1 MSDRKLHA
9 LGQRVAVSTGLFV
22 LALIP
27 RALALNA
34 FLTPDE
40 RRWLGRSVKFL
51 AALLYQDWA
60 GTLRTGHPG
69 VTTMWTAVAGLTS
82 KYLFGAWSDGLS
94 VSQAS
99 LLEFQQGV
107 PTDAVSLDY
116 LAAIRFPTVLLT
128 SVFVVVFYFL
138 VGKLL
143 GKKVALLSAVLVA
156 LDPFYLAHSRL
167 LHHDALVATFMSLSL
182 LSFLVYLSQT
192 RARVYLVLSG
202 LSAGLAFLSKATSL
216 FLVPFMGL
224 LAWMAYL
231 EQGAASP
238 QPRWREG
245 QRWLGRLLVW
255 GLIAG
260 LTFVALWPAMWV
272 EPAKALGE
280 VWEKS
285 TSAAATDVHTQG
297 DFFLGRP
304 TLDAKILFYPVT
316 FLLRTTPLSLA
327 GTALAVYFLVKRYRP
342 SRDSAAQTQKHWRG
356 YFEQDSLDPQ
366 VRFRSRNLTSLLLYM
381 FLFTA
386 FISLGGI
393 KYDRYLLPIYPA
405 LGILAAEGL
414 CQVVLWAKPKE
425 SVWMSRTFGLDRP
438 QKLAADLAIRCQ
450 PAGFGNPAGASCGPL
465 RLERP
470 WTLLAVA
477 LALQAGFA
485 LPHYPYFLTY
495 YNPAFGGGW
504 LAPQVMLVGWGEGL
518 DQAARYLNNRDDPVK
533 VQTATWYDSE
543 FAPFYPGET
552 LPLREV
558 DAGNVIPWL
567 LSDYVVSYL
576 PQVQS
581 NAPDEATVRYFRSL
595 EPEHIIHLKGMDYAW
610 VYRTPKALPDEVIPA
625 LHARKVPFGSSIL
638 FLGYDVD
645 KAQGNAD
652 KLLVTLYWHCL
663 HPMEQ
668 NYRVWLKLVNGVYH
682 VWGQE
687 DNIPVGGRFPTHIW
701 REGTV
706 LRDEH
711 ELEILPGTPPGLYHI
726 EVGLYD
732 PQRQESLEPD
742 DNGLLLGPV
751 EVTREEPSA
760 LTALDIQHPLAV
772 SLADQILL
780 LGYNIESGFRP
791 GDGIHLILFWQ
802 CLEELDRDYTVFTHL
817 VDKEGKFWGQKDNEP
832 ADGFYPTGQW
842 KVGEIVR
849 DQYDI
854 TISPKAPPGEYRLEV
869 GMYLAETGER
879 LPVLGKG
886 VDQTR
891 RTILLSPVQVV
902 ER

>member
-1 MSDRKLHA
+1 MNSRKFDA
-9 LGQRVAVSTGLFV
+9 LWQRIGVSIGLFV
-22 LALIP
+22 LALMP
-27 RALALNA
+27 RALALSA

-40 RRWLGRSVKFL
+40 RRWLGRSVSFFV
-51 AALLYQDWA
+51 ALLEGNWA
-60 GTLRTGHPG
+60 GTLRRGHPG
-69 VTTMWTAVAGLTS
+69 VTTMWTAVAGLIS
-82 KYLFGAWSDGLS
+82 KYLLGAWSEGIA
-94 VSQAS
+94 VSRAS
-99 LLEFQQGV
+99 LLEFLQGV
-107 PTDAVSLDY
+107 PTEEVDLDY
-116 LAAIRFPTVLLT
+116 LAAIRFPTALLT
-128 SVFVVVFYFL
+128 SAFVVVLYFL
-138 VGKLL
+138 VGKLW
-143 GKKVALLSAVLVA
+143 GRKVALLSAVLVA

-167 LHHDALVATFMSLSL
+167 LHHDALVTTFMTLSL

-192 RARVYLVLSG
+192 RAYVYLVLSG

-224 LAWMAYL
+224 LAGMTYI
-231 EQGAASP
+231 EQVAASP
-238 QPRWREG
+238 QSRWQEG
-245 QRWLGRLLVW
+245 RRWLGRVLVW

-260 LTFVALWPAMWV
+260 VTFVAFWPAMWV

-297 DFFLGRP
+297 DFFLGRS
-304 TLDAKILFYPVT
+304 TLDAKIFFYPVT
-316 FLLRTTPLSLA
+316 FLFRTTPLSFA
-327 GTALAVYFLVKRYRP
+327 GTALAVYFLARQYRP
-342 SRDSAAQTQKHWRG
+342 GRIK
-356 YFEQDSLDPQ
+356 
-366 VRFRSRNLTSLLLYM
+366 NLVPLLLYM
-381 FLFTA
+381 FLFA
-386 FISLGGI
+386 VFISLGGI

-405 LGILAAEGL
+405 LGVLSAEGL
-414 CQVVLWAKPKE
+414 CQMAQWAKPRVPGWI
-425 SVWMSRTFGLDRP
+425 SHTFGL
-438 QKLAADLAIRCQ
+438 
-450 PAGFGNPAGASCGPL
+450 G
-465 RLERP
+465 LERP
-470 WTLLAVA
+470 WALPVVA

-495 YNPAFGGGW
+495 YNPSFGGGW
-504 LAPQVMLVGWGEGL
+504 SAPSVMLVGWGEGL
-518 DQAARYLNNRDDPVK
+518 DQAARYLNGRDDPVK
-533 VQTATWYDSE
+533 AQTATWYDSE
-543 FAPFYPGET
+543 FAPFYLGET

-595 EPEHIIHLKGMDYAW
+595 ESEHIIHLKGMDYAW
-610 VYRTPKALPDEVIPA
+610 IYRTPQTLPDEMVPA
-625 LHARKVPFGSSIL
+625 SQVRRVPFGNSIL
-638 FLGYDVD
+638 FLGYDVGRS
-645 KAQGNAD
+645 QGNAD

-663 HPMEQ
+663 RPMEQ

-682 VWGQE
+682 VWGEE
-687 DNIPVGGRFPTHIW
+687 DNIPVGGRFPTNIW
-701 REGTV
+701 IEGTV

-732 PQRQESLEPD
+732 PQSHENLKPEGD
-742 DNGLLLGPV
+742 GLLLGPV
-751 EVTREEPSA
+751 EVTGQEPSA
-760 LTALDIQHPLAV
+760 TRPLDIQHPLSA
-772 SLADQILL
+772 SLADKVLL

-817 VDKEGKFWGQKDNEP
+817 VDKEGNFWGQKDNEP

-854 TISPKAPPGEYRLEV
+854 TISPTAPPGTYWIEV

-879 LPVLGKG
+879 LPVLGEG
-886 VDQTR
+886 ADREQR
-891 RTILLSPVQVV
+891 IILSPVQVV
-902 ER
+902 GR

>member
-1 MSDRKLHA
+1 MSGKKLHTF
-9 LGQRVAVSTGLFV
+9 GQRVAVSIGLFV
-22 LALIP
+22 LALVP

-40 RRWLGRSVKFL
+40 RRWLSRSVKFL
-51 AALLYQDWA
+51 TALLYQDWA
-60 GTLRTGHPG
+60 FTLRKGHPG
-69 VTTMWTAVAGLTS
+69 VTTMWTAVAGLMS
-82 KYLFGAWSDGLS
+82 KYLFGAWSEGIS

-99 LLEFQQGV
+99 LLEFLQEV
-107 PTDAVSLDY
+107 PTDMVGLDY
-116 LAAIRFPTVLLT
+116 LVAIRFPTVLLT
-128 SVFVVVFYFL
+128 SAFVVALYFL

-143 GKKVALLSAVLVA
+143 GRKVALLSAVLVA

-167 LHHDALVATFMSLSL
+167 LHHDALVTTFMTLSL
-182 LSFLVYLSQT
+182 LSFLVYVSQT
-192 RARVYLVLSG
+192 RASGYLVLSG
-202 LSAGLAFLSKATSL
+202 LGAGLAFLSKATSL

-224 LAWMAYL
+224 LAWMAYV

-238 QPRWREG
+238 PSRWQEG
-245 QRWLGRLLVW
+245 RRWLGRLLVW

-260 LTFVALWPAMWV
+260 VTLVALWPAMWV

-316 FLLRTTPLSLA
+316 LLFRTTPLSLA
-327 GTALAVYFLVKRYRP
+327 GIAMAISFLVRRYRL
-342 SRDSAAQTQKHWRG
+342 SRDSATQTEKRWRG
-356 YFEQDSLDPQ
+356 HLDAGLPDSKDR
-366 VRFRSRNLTSLLLYM
+366 VRDRNLISFLRYI
-381 FLFTA
+381 FLFLV

-393 KYDRYLLPIYPA
+393 KYDRYLLPIYPV
-405 LGILAAEGL
+405 LEIVAAEGL
-414 CQVVLWAKPKE
+414 CQMAQWEKLKGSAWI
-425 SVWMSRTFGLDRP
+425 SRTLG
-438 QKLAADLAIRCQ
+438 
-450 PAGFGNPAGASCGPL
+450 L

-470 WTLLAVA
+470 WTLLLVV
-477 LALQAGFA
+477 LALQGGFA

-518 DQAARYLNNRDDPVK
+518 DQAAYYLNDLDDAVK
-533 VQTATWYDSE
+533 AQTATWYDSE
-543 FAPFYPGET
+543 FAPFYLGET
-552 LPLREV
+552 LPFREL

-567 LSDYVVSYL
+567 MSDYVVSYI

-595 EPEHIIHLKGMDYAW
+595 EPEHTLHLKGIDYAW
-610 VYRTPKALPDEVIPA
+610 IYRTPQNLSDEIIPA
-625 LHARKVPFGSSIL
+625 SHVRRVSFGDGIL

-645 KAQGNAD
+645 RTQGEAD
-652 KLLVTLYWHCL
+652 ELLVTLYWRCL
-663 HPMEQ
+663 RPMEQ

-682 VWGQE
+682 VWGQ
-687 DNIPVGGRFPTHIW
+687 DDSIPVSGRFPTNIW
-701 REGTV
+701 PEGTV

-732 PQRQESLEPD
+732 PQRQESLKPAGD
-742 DNGLLLGPV
+742 GMLLGPV
-751 EVTREEPSA
+751 EITRQEPSA
-760 LTALDIQHPLAV
+760 ARPLDVQHPLEV
-772 SLADQILL
+772 SLADEILL

-791 GDGIHLILFWQ
+791 GDGIHLTLFWQ
-802 CLEELDRDYTVFTHL
+802 CLEEMKRDYTVFTHL
-817 VDKEGKFWGQKDNEP
+817 VDKEGNFWGQKDNEP
-832 ADGFYPTGQW
+832 VDGFYPTEQW
-842 KVGEIVR
+842 QVGEIVR

-854 TISPKAPPGEYRLEV
+854 TISPKAPPGEYQLEV

-879 LPVLGKG
+879 LAVLGEG
-886 VDQTR
+886 VDQAQR
-891 RTILLSPVQVV
+891 VILLSPVQVV
-902 ER
+902 GR

>member
-1 MSDRKLHA
+1 MSGRKLHA
-9 LGQRVAVSTGLFV
+9 LGQRVAVGTGLFV
-22 LALIP
+22 LALVP

-60 GTLRTGHPG
+60 GTLRKGHPG

-82 KYLFGAWSDGLS
+82 KYLLGAWSEGVS
-94 VSQAS
+94 VSRPS
-99 LLEFQQGV
+99 LLEFLSGV
-107 PTDAVSLDY
+107 PTDMVTLDY
-116 LAAIRFPTVLLT
+116 LVAIRFPTVLLT
-128 SVFVVVFYFL
+128 SAFIVALYFL
-138 VGKLL
+138 VGKLF
-143 GKKVALLSAVLVA
+143 GRKVAFLSAVLVA

-167 LHHDALVATFMSLSL
+167 LHHDALVATFMTLSL

-192 RARVYLVLSG
+192 RASVYLVLSG

-224 LAWMAYL
+224 LAWMAYV
-231 EQGAASP
+231 EQGGSLFSP
-238 QPRWREG
+238 QSRWREG
-245 QRWLGRLLVW
+245 RRWLGRLVVW

-260 LTFVALWPAMWV
+260 VTFVALWPAIWV
-272 EPAKALGE
+272 EPVEALGK

-316 FLLRTTPLSLA
+316 LLFRTTPLSLV
-327 GTALAVYFLVKRYRP
+327 GTAAVVYFLARNHWR
-342 SRDSAAQTQKHWRG
+342 SSGLAARTKKHWQVHL
-356 YFEQDSLDPQ
+356 EQNSLDSKYT
-366 VRFRSRNLTSLLLYM
+366 VRNRNLISLLLYM
-381 FLFTA
+381 LLFA
-386 FISLGGI
+386 VFISLGGI

-405 LGILAAEGL
+405 LEILAAEGL
-414 CQVVLWAKPKE
+414 CQVAQRTKLKE
-425 SVWMSRTFGLDRP
+425 LGWISHTFG
-438 QKLAADLAIRCQ
+438 
-450 PAGFGNPAGASCGPL
+450 L

-470 WTLLAVA
+470 WTLLVLV

-495 YNPAFGGGW
+495 YNPACGGGW
-504 LAPQVMLVGWGEGL
+504 LAPRVMLVGWGEGL
-518 DQAARYLNNRDDPVK
+518 DRAAHYLNDRDDPVK
-533 VQTATWYDSE
+533 AQTATWYDSE
-543 FAPFYPGET
+543 FAPFYLGET
-552 LPLREV
+552 LPLREL
-558 DAGNVIPWL
+558 DAGNMIPWL
-567 LSDYVVSYL
+567 LSDYVVSYI

-595 EPEHIIHLKGMDYAW
+595 EPEHIIHLKGIDYAW
-610 VYRTPKALPDEVIPA
+610 IYRTPQTLPDEIISASHV
-625 LHARKVPFGSSIL
+625 RQVPFGNSIL

-645 KAQGNAD
+645 KTRGNAD
-652 KLLVTLYWHCL
+652 ELLVTLYWRCL
-663 HPMEQ
+663 RPMEQ

-682 VWGQE
+682 IWGQE
-687 DNIPVGGRFPTHIW
+687 DSIPVGDRFPTNIW
-701 REGTV
+701 REGAV

-732 PQRQESLEPD
+732 PQRQKSLKPGGD
-742 DNGLLLGPV
+742 GLLLGPV
-751 EVTREEPSA
+751 EVTRQDPSA
-760 LTALDIQHPLAV
+760 TRPLDIQHPLAA
-772 SLADQILL
+772 SLADKVLL

-791 GDGIHLILFWQ
+791 GDGIHLTLFWQ
-802 CLEELDRDYTVFTHL
+802 AWTEMDRNYTVFTHL
-817 VDKEGKFWGQKDNEP
+817 VDKEGHFWGQKDNEP

-842 KVGEIVR
+842 KAGEIVR

-854 TISPKAPPGEYRLEV
+854 TISPETPPGTYWIEV
-869 GMYLAETGER
+869 GMYLAQTGER
-879 LPVLGKG
+879 LPVLGEG
-886 VDQTR
+886 VDRAQR
-891 RTILLSPVQVV
+891 VILLNPMQVV